1 MEALGNVQAPARNQ
15 NVLDIPE
22 TLQLVCSFLDRPT
35 LLAASRVSQAWRACC
50 HPFLWSVV
58 PATAWNNPYLLAH
71 WKQHAPLIHHLS
83 LAGQPSVSEHSLLLL
98 MPPPPPPLL
107 PLLQEVSEHCHELV
121 SVDAS
126 RITVPGSSS
135 GGNSTSRSMSITPL
149 LCKVLLHN
157 GGQLRSLRLSLQG
170 RIPRDLVYALGN
182 LRVLQELVLD
192 HWTDF
197 DEYSLQRIL
206 LDACPPS
213 LVSLSL
219 SDNDFLPFT
228 LESLHNVPAAA
239 AVVVDCPP
247 PPPLLLQGGG
257 TRSSRT
263 ALATG
268 AAAWA
273 SSNPSSDHPKRAS
286 DPILTTTSN
295 SVNDT
300 TMTTDLSTRDHYSS
314 LERDGGQDKRQQQ
327 QREPKRQHASY
338 PNNINNS
345 VDSSRRHP
353 PKHTN
358 MEMEMGNKVYP
369 HLGSKFNLPSPS
381 SGGGVLHNSPTSEST
396 TCTKRIDSVATT
408 TTNITSTTTTT
419 QIRSLSIHRATFRQ
433 GFLLNLL
440 RLCPRLER
448 LSLLESRGFFPTAT
462 FPARL
467 AQLCPR
473 LRDFEF
479 SSPAGSHGVDGGGMG
494 RRGGG
499 GGGGSGQQQPD
510 LTDPFFAA
518 LLEQFPQ
525 TRHLVVGGSHAASGV
540 VTSSSSG
547 GTSSSSVSS
556 TSPSSSSRPI
566 GATGAPTGFSLK
578 AWKQLLQTISPSSAL
593 HPHHQDHQH
602 QLVHLTLDGVRGLP
616 SKQLVQVLAQCT
628 SLEHWSA
635 KGLVLNARDVDD
647 PSLRPWACRRL
658 QVFVMDIEIYEMNV
672 GVSFASFVSASSGSV
687 ANVSAAAAAAA
698 VVGGEGGGGGRKEG
712 REGGQGG
719 GTGPVLDP
727 RQEQQHGQQQQQQH
741 EHNERESVEAVVRQR
756 MYGQLALLG
765 CLVHF
770 GLGGGHGLRRQR
782 HRQRQTQNEGDGVGR
797 KSRQNDSLLLLQAE
811 EGIVEEEPGIDLTRR
826 SGVDKWLLVQ
836 QQPQHQQQHPQ
847 QSQRQQGRQTAW
859 PFLEV
864 LDLTRLCTNPRWHL
878 DEGDEA
884 WIANQFPRLRRI
896 LVAKK
901 KKDWPSSSSS
911 SSSVLSSML
920 ATSATGA
927 YTLRR
932 QPSSQPQTPPLSPL
946 VPLVEPPQKPDILL
960 PWIRHHRPDI
970 VIDEQS

>member
-1 MEALGNVQAPARNQ
+1 LGNVQAPARNQ

-35 LLAASRVSQAWRACC
+35 LLAASRVSRAWRACC
-50 HPFLWSVV
+50 HPFLWSVI

-71 WKQHAPLIHHLS
+71 WKQHAPLIQHLS
-83 LAGQPSVSEHSLLLL
+83 LAGQPSASEHSLLLL
-98 MPPPPPPLL
+98 IPPPPLL
-107 PLLQEVSEHCHELV
+107 LLHEVSEHCHELV

-126 RITVPGSSS
+126 RITVSGICGG
-135 GGNSTSRSMSITPL
+135 GGNSSSSSNGITPM

-192 HWTDF
+192 YWTDF

-228 LESLHNVPAAA
+228 LESLHTVPAAA
-239 AVVVDCPP
+239 AVVVDC

-263 ALATG
+263 ALAAG

-273 SSNPSSDHPKRAS
+273 SSNHSGDRPKRAS
-286 DPILTTTSN
+286 DPIFTTTSN
-295 SVNDT
+295 SVNDNI
-300 TMTTDLSTRDHYSS
+300 MTTDLSTRDHYSS

-327 QREPKRQHASY
+327 QREPKQQHASY
-338 PNNINNS
+338 PNNIINS
-345 VDSSRRHP
+345 VGSRRHP
-353 PKHTN
+353 PKNTN

-369 HLGSKFNLPSPS
+369 HLGSKFNLPPPS
-381 SGGGVLHNSPTSEST
+381 SGGGVLHNSLTSDST
-396 TCTKRIDSVATT
+396 PYTKRINTSSVATT
-408 TTNITSTTTTT
+408 TMNITSTTTTT
-419 QIRSLSIHRATFRQ
+419 TNIRSLAIHRATFRQ

-448 LSLLESRGFFPTAT
+448 LSLLESRGFFPTTT

-479 SSPAGSHGVDGGGMG
+479 SSPAAAGSHGVDGGRMG
-494 RRGGG
+494 RRGGEG

-525 TRHLVVGGSHAASGV
+525 TRHLVVGGSHATSGV
-540 VTSSSSG
+540 VSSSSS
-547 GTSSSSVSS
+547 GTSSSSVPS
-556 TSPSSSSRPI
+556 TSSSSSSSSSRPI

-593 HPHHQDHQH
+593 HPHHQH

-647 PSLRPWACRRL
+647 PGLRPWACRRL

-672 GVSFASFVSASSGSV
+672 GVPFASFVSASSGSV
-687 ANVSAAAAAAA
+687 ANVSAAAAA
-698 VVGGEGGGGGRKEG
+698 VVGGGGGGGGKEG

-719 GTGPVLDP
+719 GTGPVLEP
-727 RQEQQHGQQQQQQH
+727 RQEQQHGQQQQQH

-782 HRQRQTQNEGDGVGR
+782 QRQRQTQNEGDGGGR
-797 KSRQNDSLLLLQAE
+797 KSRQNDSLLLQAE

-836 QQPQHQQQHPQ
+836 QPQQQQQHPPQ

-884 WIANQFPRLRRI
+884 WIADQFPRLRRI

-901 KKDWPSSSSS
+901 KKDWPSSPPPPSSLS

-920 ATSATGA
+920 ATSATAA

-970 VIDEQS
+970 IIDEQS